1 MWREVLRKCHR
12 GGGGDIIYWGIILRW
27 RGGWIDSLQSTT
39 LCDENTNVIQIH
51 QIQWV
56 THTHTNSTWLE
67 SKYNMARFFGLATR
81 SKYCMYISLELC
93 DAEGSEVDTLFMF
106 LWHPM
111 HENDLK
117 SRACSTYSSLSNYQE
132 KWNDDDTKKKVWWF
146 TSQWLGNT
154 WEGPKIFLDIF
165 AKPQKVGCFFYECWI
180 DLAASSW
187 LTSRLKRNVQIY
199 LGRYTSKLCDTVKI
213 QRTAN
218 TAQCIPCRRG
228 IASKSEDNF
237 RNDSLAFYR
246 LHPGIPGCTGG
257 TARQYGG
264 GQPEN
269 LENKH

>member
-1 MWREVLRKCHR
+1 
-12 GGGGDIIYWGIILRW
+12 
-27 RGGWIDSLQSTT
+27 
-39 LCDENTNVIQIH
+39 
-51 QIQWV
+51 
-56 THTHTNSTWLE
+56 
-67 SKYNMARFFGLATR
+67 
-81 SKYCMYISLELC
+81 
-93 DAEGSEVDTLFMF
+93 MF

-146 TSQWLGNT
+146 TYAVIGKYTRGSKNSSGYFCKTPESWM
-154 WEGPKIFLDIF
+154 FLLWVLNWFGSILLTDVSTQAECADIPRPIHF
-165 AKPQKVGCFFYECWI
+165 K
-180 DLAASSW
+180 
-187 LTSRLKRNVQIY
+187 
-199 LGRYTSKLCDTVKI
+199 TVWYS
-213 QRTAN
+213 AN

-257 TARQYGG
+257 SARQYGG

>member
-56 THTHTNSTWLE
+56 THTHTHTNSTWLE
-67 SKYNMARFFGLATR
+67 SKYNMARFFVLATR

-132 KWNDDDTKKKVWWF
+132 KKKWWWYKKESLMIYVPVIGKYMRGSKNISGYFCKTPESWMFLLWVLNWFGSILLTDVSTQAECADIPRPIHFKTVW
-146 TSQWLGNT
+146 
-154 WEGPKIFLDIF
+154 
-165 AKPQKVGCFFYECWI
+165 Y
-180 DLAASSW
+180 
-187 LTSRLKRNVQIY
+187 
-199 LGRYTSKLCDTVKI
+199 
-213 QRTAN
+213 TAN
-218 TAQCIPCRRG
+218 TAQCKYS
-228 IASKSEDNF
+228 A
-237 RNDSLAFYR
+237 
-246 LHPGIPGCTGG
+246 LHPMSSWNC
-257 TARQYGG
+257 
-264 GQPEN
+264 
-269 LENKH
+269 L